1 MAPIVLTLVQAAFL
15 LLLYLFVARAVRA
28 IVRDLRPAPVGAPA
42 PAAAPASGGRR
53 RGGKRQE
60 RAKERAP
67 RELVVHMPEA
77 RPRVLA
83 LDGRDVT
90 FGRSETSTVILT
102 DGYAS
107 ERHARVFRE
116 GGTWYVDDAGSTNG
130 TFRNQARV
138 SGPTPLNAGD
148 QLTIGKTVVE
158 VRR

>member
-1 MAPIVLTLVQAAFL
+1 MAPIVLTLAQAAFL

-28 IVRDLRPAPVGAPA
+28 IVRDLRPAPVGAP
-42 PAAAPASGGRR
+42 PAAAPGPGARR
-53 RGGKRQE
+53 RGGRRQ
-60 RAKERAP
+60 RQAGPAAP

-102 DGYAS
+102 DNYAS
-107 ERHARVFRE
+107 EQHARVYRE
-116 GGTWYVDDAGSTNG
+116 GGTWYVDDSGSTTG
-130 TFRNQARV
+130 TFLNQARV